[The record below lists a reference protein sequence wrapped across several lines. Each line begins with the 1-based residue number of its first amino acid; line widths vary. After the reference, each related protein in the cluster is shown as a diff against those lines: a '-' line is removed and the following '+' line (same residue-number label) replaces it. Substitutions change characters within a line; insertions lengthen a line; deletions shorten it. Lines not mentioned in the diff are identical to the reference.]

1 MLNNNKYKLLNK
13 KKSTLNTKVMK
24 TQILIAALFFSG
36 FTFAQQKK
44 SDSVKT
50 QSIEGVT
57 LTKQVFKKQSDRFV
71 YDVAASPV
79 TKGNTTF
86 DILKQTPLLST
97 TDDKTLKIAG
107 KNNALI
113 YINGRK
119 TNMDSESLTQ
129 FLKNTPAENIQK
141 IEVITVP
148 GSEFQVE
155 SSDGIINIILKKKMS
170 DGTSGNMRMS
180 NTQNKYNAS
189 NASFSVNYRKNK
201 LGISAN
207 LSGGENIQPQSYVL
221 RNGTDLV
228 KNESV
233 GDIDDPNKNIGGYL
247 NIDYQLNDKSNLAL
261 SWNSWANKSYNSTIN
276 LFNTLTEYNTDG
288 SLKKTTYTRTS
299 NKEDA
304 RNYNN
309 SVNLNYEIKLDSL
322 GSKLNANA
330 AYLNYRRF
338 QYSDNR
344 TLVPGDFNDYSTIGK
359 QIIQNIPQVINN
371 FSGTVDYI
379 QKFKNDFTVSIG
391 GNYNKTKTD
400 NDTKNFTTVFTDEDQ
415 KPLPTA
421 IYSASPNH
429 FIYDENIYGA
439 YLTLEKKFSDKFSG
453 KIGARYEITNSL
465 GTSDNASPE
474 YSRIERN
481 YNNLLPYLSL
491 NYAINDKNNISYSF
505 SSRMRRPSFWELN
518 PVRNYISEYNYTQ
531 NNPFVKA
538 SSTYNQE
545 LTYMYKNSYFLILNH
560 SYVKD
565 QITQVPL
572 QGYVKSLDGTVSE
585 QNMLRYIRTNFG
597 DKQEMSAMVGV
608 QRTFFKQYLT
618 LNFNAG
624 FQHNINNG
632 TLAVDPTTGDT
643 FVDIDGKELVYTNK
657 VKSTSLVITSNN
669 TLRLDKKKT
678 WFLGANFFY
687 VDKQQIELGMLKNL
701 MSLDLSIK
709 KNWND
714 WTFAVNVNDVLRTN
728 VVEIE
733 DYQANGNYNY
743 VKNDMYRRSVTVS
756 LTYNFGN
763 QKVKK
768 VRDIEGASDAIKNRT
783 R

>member
-1 MLNNNKYKLLNK
+1 
-13 KKSTLNTKVMK
+13 MK
-24 TQILIAALFFSG
+24 TPLLIATIFFTG
-36 FTFAQQKK
+36 LTFAQEKK
-44 SDSVKT
+44 SDTLKT
-50 QSIEGVT
+50 KKIEEVV

-86 DILKQTPLLST
+86 DLLRQTPLLST
-97 TDDKTLKIAG
+97 TDDKTLKIVG

-119 TNMDSESLTQ
+119 TNMDAETVTQ

-170 DGTSGNMRMS
+170 DGLNGNMRMS
-180 NTQNKYNAS
+180 NSQNKYNGS
-189 NASFSVNYRKNK
+189 SASFSANYRKDK
-201 LGISAN
+201 VGISAN
-207 LSGGENIQPQSYVL
+207 LYGGDNIQGQHYIL
-221 RNGTDLV
+221 RNGNNLSS
-228 KNESV
+228 NEST
-233 GDIDDPNKNIGGYL
+233 GNIDDPNQYIGGYL
-247 NIDYQLNDKSNLAL
+247 NFDYQLNDQSNLAL
-261 SWNSWANKSYNSTIN
+261 SWNSNANKSYNSTVN
-276 LFNTLTEYNTDG
+276 LFNTIRVYDEEEQTFNTN
-288 SLKKTTYTRTS
+288 YTNSR
-299 NKEDA
+299 NNENA
-304 RNYNN
+304 RSYNN
-309 SVNLNYEIKLDSL
+309 SVNLNYELKTDSL
-322 GSKLNANA
+322 GSKLNVNA

-338 QYSDNR
+338 QFTDNR
-344 TLVPGDFNDYSTIGK
+344 TFLADSFGNDTGANPT
-359 QIIQNIPQVINN
+359 QIIYQNLPQIINN
-371 FSGTVDYI
+371 FSGTVDYT
-379 QKFKNDFTVSIG
+379 QKFKNDFTVAVG
-391 GNYNKTKTD
+391 GNFNKTKTD
-400 NDTKNFTTVFTDEDQ
+400 NDTKNDTYMDGQAPQF
-415 KPLPTA
+415 A
-421 IYSASPNH
+421 PNH

-453 KIGARYEITNSL
+453 KIGTRYEITNSL
-465 GTSDNASPE
+465 GTSDNAAEE
-474 YSRIERN
+474 YKNIKRN
-481 YNNLLPYLSL
+481 YNNLLPYLSF
-491 NYAINDKNNISYSF
+491 NYAINDKNNISYAF

-518 PVRNYISEYNYTQ
+518 PVRNILTENNYTQ

-560 SYVKD
+560 SYFKD

-572 QGYVKSLDGTVSE
+572 QGYAKSMDGTISE
-585 QNMLRYIRTNFG
+585 QNVLRYIRTNFG
-597 DKQEMSAMVGV
+597 DKQEMSAMVGI
-608 QRTFFKQYLT
+608 QKTFFKQYLT
-618 LNFNAG
+618 MNFNIG
-624 FQHNINNG
+624 LQHNINDG
-632 TLAVDPTTGDT
+632 ALAVDPTNGDI
-643 FVDIDGKELVYTNK
+643 FLDKDGNQIVYRNNI
-657 VKSTSLVITSNN
+657 KSTSILIQTNN
-669 TLRLDKKKT
+669 TIRLDKKKT
-678 WFLGANFFY
+678 WFLGVNYFF

-714 WTFAVNVNDVLRTN
+714 WTFALNLNDVLRTN
-728 VVEIE
+728 IVEIE

-743 VKNDMYRRSVTVS
+743 VRNDQFRRGGTFSI
-756 LTYNFGN
+756 TYNFGN

>member
-1 MLNNNKYKLLNK
+1 
-13 KKSTLNTKVMK
+13 MK
-24 TQILIAALFFSG
+24 TTILIAAIFFSG
-36 FTFAQQKK
+36 MTFAQEKK
-44 SDSVKT
+44 QDSVKT
-50 QSIEGVT
+50 KSIEGVT
-57 LTKQVFKKQSDRFV
+57 MTKQVFKKQSDRFV

-79 TKGNTTF
+79 AKGNTTF
-86 DILKQTPLLST
+86 DLLKQTPLLST
-97 TDDKTLKIAG
+97 TDDKTLKITG

-119 TNMDSESLTQ
+119 TNMDAESLTQ

-148 GSEFQVE
+148 GSEYQVE
-155 SSDGIINIILKKKMS
+155 SSDGIINIVLKKKMS

-180 NTQNKYNAS
+180 NSQNKYNSS
-189 NASFSVNYRKNK
+189 NASFSVNYRKDK
-201 LGISAN
+201 LGINAN
-207 LSGGENIQPQSYVL
+207 LSGGENINPQTYVL
-221 RNGTDLV
+221 RNRSGNV
-228 KNESV
+228 QNESV
-233 GDIDDPNKNIGGYL
+233 GDIDDPNKNLGGYL
-247 NIDYQLNDKSNLAL
+247 NVDYQLNDKSNLAL
-261 SWNSWANKSYNSTIN
+261 SWNSWANKSYNSTIDLLNTITRYDNNGN
-276 LFNTLTEYNTDG
+276 LVSTD
-288 SLKKTTYTRTS
+288 YTRTK
-299 NKEDA
+299 NNENA

-309 SVNLNYEIKLDSL
+309 SVNLNYELKLDSL
-322 GSKLNANA
+322 GSKFNVNA
-330 AYLNYRRF
+330 AYLNYKRF
-338 QYSDNR
+338 QYSDNNTMISDVQGSTSGFSR
-344 TLVPGDFNDYSTIGK
+344 TGK
-359 QIIQNIPQVINN
+359 KIIQDIPQVINN

-379 QKFKNDFTVSIG
+379 QKFKNDFTFSVG
-391 GNYNKTKTD
+391 GNFNKTKTY
-400 NDTKNFTTVFTDEDQ
+400 NDTKNYTYDYIYNNAGQLQMIDLTTD
-415 KPLPTA
+415 
-421 IYSASPNH
+421 PNH

-465 GTSDNASPE
+465 GTSDNAKQPE
-474 YSRIERN
+474 YQRIERN
-481 YNNLLPYLSL
+481 YNNFLPYLSF

-518 PVRNYISEYNYTQ
+518 PVKNIITQDNYTQ

-560 SYVKD
+560 TYVKD

-572 QGYVKSLDGTVSE
+572 QRSYIDPETNQKRVQLA
-585 QNMLRYIRTNFG
+585 YIRTNFG
-597 DKQEMSAMVGV
+597 DKQEMSAMLGV
-608 QRTFFKQYLT
+608 QKSLFKQYLT

-624 FQHNINNG
+624 IQHNINNG
-632 TLAVDPTTGDT
+632 TLDTDPTTGQVFDKY
-643 FVDIDGKELVYTNK
+643 VNDR
-657 VKSTSLVITSNN
+657 KSTSLVITSNN

-678 WFLGANFFY
+678 WFLGVNFFY
-687 VDKQQIELGMLKNL
+687 VDQQQIELGILKDL

-728 VVEIE
+728 LVEIE
-733 DYQANGNYNY
+733 DFQSSGNYNY
-743 VKNDMYRRSVTVS
+743 IRNDQYRRNLTVS
-756 LTYNFGN
+756 ITYNFGN

-768 VRDIEGASDAIKNRT
+768 VRDIESASDAIKNRT

>member
-1 MLNNNKYKLLNK
+1 MK
-13 KKSTLNTKVMK
+13 KII
-24 TQILIAALFFSG
+24 ILAAAISG
-36 FTFAQQKK
+36 SIVFAQEKK
-44 SDSVKT
+44 SDTVKT
-50 QSIEGVT
+50 KSIEGIT
-57 LTKQVFKKQSDRFV
+57 ITKQVFKKQSDRFV

-79 TKGNTTF
+79 AKGNTTF
-86 DILKQTPLLST
+86 DLLKQTPLLSS

-119 TNMDSESLTQ
+119 TNMDAESLAQ
-129 FLKNTPAENIQK
+129 FLKNTPAENIQR

-155 SSDGIINIILKKKMS
+155 SSDGIINIVLKKKMS
-170 DGTSGNMRMS
+170 DGTNGNMRMS
-180 NTQNKYNAS
+180 NTQNKFNAS
-189 NASFSVNYRKNK
+189 QASFSVNYRKDK

-207 LSGGENIQPQSYVL
+207 LNGGENIEPQSYIL
-221 RNGTDLV
+221 RNGTSQL

-247 NIDYQLNDKSNLAL
+247 NIDYQLNEKNNLAL
-261 SWNSWANKSYNSTIN
+261 SWNSWANKSYNSTID
-276 LFNTLTEYNTDG
+276 LFNTLAITDDKGITET
-288 SLKKTTYTRTS
+288 SYTRTK
-299 NKEDA
+299 NRADA

-309 SVNLNYEIKLDSL
+309 SVNLNYEAKLDSL
-322 GSKLNANA
+322 GSKLNVNA
-330 AYLNYRRF
+330 AYMIYKRF
-338 QYSDNR
+338 QFSDNNTMLPGITNWADFSR
-344 TLVPGDFNDYSTIGK
+344 TKKT
-359 QIIQNIPQVINN
+359 IIQDIPQIINN

-379 QKFKNDFTVSIG
+379 QKFKNDFTLSAG
-391 GNYNKTKTD
+391 GNYNRTRTD
-400 NDTKNFTTVFTDEDQ
+400 NDTKNLTYDY
-415 KPLPTA
+415 LYSPTGNLTG
-421 IYSASPNH
+421 IETSPETNH
-429 FIYDENIYGA
+429 FIYDENIYGL

-465 GTSDNASPE
+465 GTADSFNPKNKTE
-474 YSRIERN
+474 PQKHQVIERD
-481 YNNLLPYLSL
+481 YNNFLPYLSF

-505 SSRMRRPSFWELN
+505 SSRMRRPSFWEIN
-518 PVRNYISEYNYTQ
+518 PVRNYITEVNYTQ

-560 SYVKD
+560 SYLKD

-572 QGYVKSLDGTVSE
+572 QGFTKATDGTISE
-585 QNMLRYIRTNFG
+585 QSVLRYIRTNFG
-597 DKQEMSAMVGV
+597 DRQEMSAMVGI
-608 QRTFFKQYLT
+608 QKTFFKQYLT

-624 FQHNINNG
+624 IQHNINDG
-632 TLAVDPTTGDT
+632 SLAEDPTTGET
-643 FVDIDGKELVYTNK
+643 FVDKDGKPIVYTNN
-657 VKSTSLVITSNN
+657 VKSTSLIVTSNN

-678 WFLGANFFY
+678 WFLGVNYFF

-714 WTFAVNVNDVLRTN
+714 WTFAVNLIDVLRTN
-728 VVEIE
+728 VFEIE
-733 DYQANGNYNY
+733 DYQPNGNYNY
-743 VKNDMYRRSVTVS
+743 IRNDQYRRSVTIS

-768 VRDIEGASDAIKNRT
+768 VRDIEAASDDIKSRT